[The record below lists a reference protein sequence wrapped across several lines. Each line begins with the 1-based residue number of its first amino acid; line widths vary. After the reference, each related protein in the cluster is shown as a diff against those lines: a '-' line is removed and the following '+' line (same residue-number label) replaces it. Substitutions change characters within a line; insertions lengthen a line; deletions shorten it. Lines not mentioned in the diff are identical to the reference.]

1 MRPSRIALAFILL
14 LSFTIVSAITITN
27 EYPLSWDVWYH
38 LRISRQF
45 SEGHITWDSGSFGP
59 QGRPHTYPPVFHL
72 FTALLYRASGLPL
85 ETLARILPPFLVTL
99 TIITLYL
106 LTKTLFT
113 EKVAL
118 SSCLLAAVCPLFLD
132 RAVSYTPELL
142 AFILF
147 NLGLYTFY
155 KQKWL
160 LSGILGGL
168 LVLTHGLSSAAFL
181 AVILTYTFFSRV
193 ILRKNYLK
201 HFVAVVLITVVI
213 AAPWVLLQPPAFFP
227 KGFAY
232 PLELYPEK
240 LGIITL
246 LLAFLGVTF
255 LTRNKETVFLLSGA
269 GSLLLLSQVAFSL
282 PYRFTEFLLFPV
294 AILAGISLS
303 RISRYWVVVPLFLL
317 AFAQGYWVIEPYH
330 PVVTTEQ
337 VHSYSWLSSSSVS
350 GSTVICEWRTAPV
363 MAFFSHTP
371 PVKGAYQ
378 FGAPDLAKRTA
389 DTTAF
394 YTNYDISILQA
405 YTISFIFYGPE
416 ERLLYSEPPFSR
428 VYATGETAFYHQ

>member
-1 MRPSRIALAFILL
+1 
-14 LSFTIVSAITITN
+14 
-27 EYPLSWDVWYH
+27 
-38 LRISRQF
+38 
-45 SEGHITWDSGSFGP
+45 
-59 QGRPHTYPPVFHL
+59 
-72 FTALLYRASGLPL
+72 
-85 ETLARILPPFLVTL
+85 
-99 TIITLYL
+99 
-106 LTKTLFT
+106 
-113 EKVAL
+113 
-118 SSCLLAAVCPLFLD
+118 
-132 RAVSYTPELL
+132 
-142 AFILF
+142 
-147 NLGLYTFY
+147 
-155 KQKWL
+155 
-160 LSGILGGL
+160 
-168 LVLTHGLSSAAFL
+168 
-181 AVILTYTFFSRV
+181 
-193 ILRKNYLK
+193 
-201 HFVAVVLITVVI
+201 VVI

-330 PVVTTEQ
+330 PVVTTEE